1 MEQLT
6 SLVSSVPLRLPS
18 SLVVFDETEIIM
30 SVFLICEGIDGSSAE
45 KTSWPE
51 LVGLTPEEAEKKIK
65 EESPKISVQVVP
77 PNSFVTMDYRLD
89 RVRIFVDT
97 SGKVARSPTLG

>member
-1 MEQLT
+1 MSEPENQPKQLA
-6 SLVSSVPLRLPS
+6 
-18 SLVVFDETEIIM
+18 DEATNHSGM
-30 SVFLICEGIDGSSAE
+30 DGSSGE

-51 LVGLTPEEAEKKIK
+51 LVGRTPEEAEKKIK
-65 EESPKISVQVVP
+65 EESRKISVQVVP

-97 SGKVARSPTLG
+97 SGKVARSPKLG